1 MHVPAEGGLTGRPPL
16 SRFCGS
22 PLIPPRD
29 QADIEKGSPAL
40 ADMIERRIKK
50 RLGEVLVQQGSLTQ
64 EDLNRAVALQQ
75 QKNLRLGEVLL
86 QDKFVSKA
94 EIGQALEQVQGAP
107 YVECPPASIEA
118 KVLATIPHAIAARCC
133 ALPLEIQGR
142 ELIIAMA
149 EPQNLGFLTEL
160 RFRAGLEISPRFSFR
175 DDILTGIKIFYAD
188 DATLPFSDREPGE
201 DVDLSQDDSN
211 SSDVEFIT
219 ADSREENRAA
229 MNELRAGR
237 QRTPAVRF
245 VSNIL
250 ALAAQKN
257 ASDIHIEP
265 RVGNMIVRIRVDGIL
280 RDLMTIPSEFQ
291 VSIVSRIKILADMD
305 IAERRLPQD
314 GRFLMQYQG
323 RRLDLRISTLPTHF
337 GEKVVVRILDPHS
350 ALIALDQLGFSNRL
364 ATEIQRILAM
374 PQGMLLVTGPTGSGK
389 STTLYGALNILC
401 SPGRNIITVEDPIEY
416 MLDGVNQVQV
426 HAKAGLNFASCLR
439 SILRQDP
446 DVIMVGEI
454 RDGET
459 AEIALKA
466 SQTGH
471 LVLSTLHTNDS
482 FGAITR
488 LLDLGTAAHLIA
500 SSVTGV
506 LAQRLVRRLC
516 DCRMQTR
523 ASSAFIRKL
532 ESLGA
537 ADAQLFEY
545 EYAPVGCDLCENT
558 GYKGRVG
565 IYEMFV
571 VEGRIRDEIH
581 AAAPAEKICALARGA
596 GFRSMQED
604 ALEKVKDGLTALEEV
619 RRVVPSDAM
628 KAERCRSCSRE
639 ITASF
644 VYCPFCSASRV
655 TPEYLVSDK
664 GQKICSTM

>member
-1 MHVPAEGGLTGRPPL
+1 M
-16 SRFCGS
+16 
-22 PLIPPRD
+22 
-29 QADIEKGSPAL
+29 
-40 ADMIERRIKK
+40 MERKIKK
-50 RLGEVLVQQGSLTQ
+50 RLGEVLVLQGSLTQ

-94 EIGQALEQVQGAP
+94 QIGQALEQVQGVT

-118 KVLATIPHAIAARCC
+118 KVLTTIPQAIAVRCC
-133 ALPLEIQGR
+133 ALPLEIKGR

-149 EPQNLGFLTEL
+149 EPQNLAFLTEL

-175 DDILTGIKIFYAD
+175 DDILTGIRKFYPD
-188 DATLPFSDREPGE
+188 DGTVSIGDREPGE
-201 DVDLSQDDSN
+201 DVDLSQDDPD
-211 SSDVEFIT
+211 SSEVEFIT

-229 MNELRAGR
+229 MNELRASR

-250 ALAAQKN
+250 ALAAQKH

-291 VSIVSRIKILADMD
+291 ASIVSRIKILADMD

-323 RRLDLRISTLPTHF
+323 QRLDLRISTLPTHF

-350 ALIALDQLGFSNRL
+350 TIITFDRLGFSSQLEADIN
-364 ATEIQRILAM
+364 RILAM

-389 STTLYGALNILC
+389 STTLYGALNILR

-426 HAKAGLNFASCLR
+426 HVKAGLNFASCLR

-459 AEIALKA
+459 AEIALKS

-482 FGAITR
+482 IGAITR
-488 LLDLGTAAHLIA
+488 LLDLGAPAHLIA

-516 DCRMQTR
+516 NCRRKTP
-523 ASSAFIRKL
+523 SSSGYIRKL
-532 ESLGA
+532 KALGA
-537 ADAQLFEY
+537 QDAQLFQY
-545 EYAPVGCDLCENT
+545 EYSPVGCDACENT

-565 IYEMFV
+565 IYELLV
-571 VEGRIRDEIH
+571 VEGRIRDAIH
-581 AAAPAEKICALARGA
+581 AARAAEEICTLARGA

-604 ALEKVKDGLTALEEV
+604 ALEKVQDGVTSMEEV
-619 RRVVPSDAM
+619 RRVVPFESL
-628 KAERCRSCSRE
+628 KAERCESCSRE
-639 ITASF
+639 ILASF
-644 VYCPFCSASRV
+644 LYCPFCAARRSNPGNVA
-655 TPEYLVSDK
+655 SDK
-664 GQKICSTM
+664 GQTICTTT